1 MTTHRF
7 LDQLGDPHN
16 ATSGPAG
23 IVPGAF
29 MVCPL
34 VLCPAF
40 AGPLAAWQQQVYQVA
55 FEQAQAAAHLPAQ
68 VERDLFAI
76 WN

>member
-1 MTTHRF
+1 MGTHRF
-7 LDQLGDPHN
+7 LDQLGEHHD
-16 ATSGPAG
+16 ASSGLAG

-34 VLCPAF
+34 LLCPAF
-40 AGPLAAWQQQVYQVA
+40 AGPQAAWQQQLYQAA
-55 FEQAQAAAHLPAQ
+55 FEQAQAAARRPAR
-68 VERDLFAI
+68 VERDMFGV